1 LLFLIQLIIP
11 KSDKDLDMVEPTNL
25 AILLLKM
32 VLFNRGSKQQF
43 ELPKIMVDLS
53 LGLKLSNITDL

>member
-1 LLFLIQLIIP
+1 
-11 KSDKDLDMVEPTNL
+11 MVEPTNL

-32 VLFNRGSKQQF
+32 VLFNRGSQQQF

>member
-11 KSDKDLDMVEPTNL
+11 KSDNDMVEPTNL

-32 VLFNRGSKQQF
+32 VLFNRGSQQQF